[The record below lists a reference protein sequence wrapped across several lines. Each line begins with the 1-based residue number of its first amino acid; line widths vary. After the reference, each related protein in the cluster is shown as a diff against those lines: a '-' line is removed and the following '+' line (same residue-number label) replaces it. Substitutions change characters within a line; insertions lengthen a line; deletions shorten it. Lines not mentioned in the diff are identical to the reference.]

1 MKRMAAVV
9 GRELQ
14 RASECLR
21 AANDIEMTLF
31 YSVLTLPTL
40 FCNKVIVAF
49 DTEQDL

>member
-1 MKRMAAVV
+1 MAAV

-21 AANDIEMTLF
+21 AATDIEMPLF
-31 YSVLTLPTL
+31 YSVLTFLAL